1 MQNCFA
7 IKPFLSRGE
16 WGLIK
21 IQQQGRKFG
30 EFDANLPPQ
39 NSGQMSK
46 SRNRETSHLSERRSE
61 SRRLTYLGSSVV
73 NWRFGP
79 CTSASPGVT
88 LLLFPLAGA
97 WLVSLTLQFSDDAGT
112 PGISSVTVLRLSA
125 PATGQCPVG
134 QLEP

>member
-46 SRNRETSHLSERRSE
+46 SRNRETPHLSERRSE

-79 CTSASPGVT
+79 CTLASPGVT

-97 WLVSLTLQFSDDAGT
+97 WLVSLALQFSDDAGT
-112 PGISSVTVLRLSA
+112 PAISSVTVVATLS
-125 PATGQCPVG
+125 PGHWPV
-134 QLEP
+134 PSWSA